1 MQLALGRGLCHGA
14 DDEASRQPLGKE
26 LLQSV
31 AQVFALGLVLDALRD
46 ADMRIL
52 RQIDEQPPGKTDL
65 RGEPRSLGADRVLD
79 HLHQQRLALVQDAL
93 DRAVFVT
100 MAVLAMF
107 PDVGDVQKRRA
118 LEPDF
123 DKSRLHPGEHARDAA
138 DVDVADEPPRR

>member
-1 MQLALGRGLCHGA
+1 MQLAFGCGLRHGA
-14 DDEASRQPLGKE
+14 DDEASGKPFRKE
-26 LLQSV
+26 LLQPA
-31 AQVFALGLVLDALRD
+31 AQAFALGLVLDALRD

-65 RGEPRSLGADRVLD
+65 RGEPRALGADRVLD
-79 HLHQQRLALVQDAL
+79 HLHQQRLALVEDAL

-118 LEPDF
+118 LEPDL
-123 DKSRLHPGEHARDAA
+123 DESGLHPG
-138 DVDVADEPPRR
+138 